1 MAGTGKKGYTGTT
14 SSGQVIS
21 NGIVQNGGTSSTGPG
36 GASASLSNVRVSEE
50 RESNGQ
56 PSYVYTSSGKAV
68 PTYGYRVVQGG
79 KDGQLYD
86 IQNGVARPINGG
98 SISSVGGSG
107 SSGSGGSSGGYGYYD
122 DDDDDGGGGGS
133 SRYRSSGGGGYNVVD
148 PETQALRDKLK
159 DLEANKP
166 DAYANQYESQIKS
179 ILDTILNR
187 KAFDINTDT
196 NYRTLYDL
204 YQQQYQNQASKAAR
218 DVLGQAAGLTGG
230 YGSTYGQNVAT
241 QAYDNIM
248 QGMNDNNINLMNL
261 AYGMYQDDRANDY
274 NKMSTLTGLEASD
287 YAKWLDT
294 MSNYYTDLNH
304 FTNRFNT
311 AWANDYRLNR
321 DEIED
326 ARYEDE
332 LAYAREQ
339 AELQRQLAQEAL
351 DYERAWNEDERDYSR
366 SNDAYSRAL
375 SLVKAGYMPSESMTS
390 GLPSDTV
397 GLLGQIYSANAP
409 VAAATSGG
417 GSSGRSSGGSS
428 SSASRARVGN
438 SVADAKL
445 AKAEQQTALK
455 SAKTDTQT
463 AYKKLINK
471 LKSTM

>member
-107 SSGSGGSSGGYGYYD
+107 SSGSGGFSGGYGYYD

-133 SRYRSSGGGGYNVVD
+133 SRYRSSGGGGGYNVVD

-166 DAYANQYESQIKS
+166 DAYTNQYESQIKS

-351 DYERAWNEDERDYSR
+351 DYERAWNEDERNYSR
-366 SNDAYSRAL
+366 NNSAFSTALNLAKNGIDPTGYLSDNGYSGSNTDLLR
-375 SLVKAGYMPSESMTS
+375 
-390 GLPSDTV
+390 GLYAQT
-397 GLLGQIYSANAP
+397 
-409 VAAATSGG
+409 VAANTPQ
-417 GSSGRSSGGSS
+417 SSGGSS
-428 SSASRARVGN
+428 SGSGSRARVSN
-438 SVADAKL
+438 SSSGKKD
-445 AKAEQQTALK
+445 TGTSFFDSIGDTLK
-455 SAKTDTQT
+455 
-463 AYKKLINK
+463 KKMNK
-471 LKSTM
+471 